1 MALNSVRSVICS
13 SARTVGAC
21 TKFAELVNELKPRE
35 NVLIQ
40 GWVQRS
46 QTYREKMFL
55 KLNDGS
61 SCHQIQAVVPR
72 NVCKTLWVGSAIRLR
87 GNWLPSIGT
96 EQSMEFMAD
105 ECLFVG
111 QPSEAPL
118 IGDSDIMRQ
127 MPHLRPKSKA
137 FSATLRLRSHLTH
150 LTHRFFDTASFSYVD
165 MPMISQNDCEGAG
178 EAFSII
184 SGAKKD
190 FFGTGVEQFLQV
202 SAQLHLEAVA
212 SAIPRVYTLGPVFRA
227 DPGVGRSNM
236 AEFRMLE
243 VECAFMDSLE
253 QLCAFVED
261 FLKFVVQRTL
271 EDERSVNEF
280 REYCTATIAADGG
293 EQKQSAISNSKTPHK
308 KILIDFLAEL
318 LERPLPRVPF
328 EEALKIVSRPG
339 DDRLTPL
346 NRREEFALVDAFNGP
361 LFVTHFPAK
370 QKPFYTRRSSG
381 SHANDEQGQQNETT
395 ESFDLLVPQVGELAG
410 GSVREWE
417 ADKLVERLPP
427 DSKLDWYVEL
437 RNRGYPRTAGFGL
450 GMDRLMQALFG
461 IPNIRD
467 TIAFPRWC
475 GHLRC

>member
-72 NVCKTLWVGSAIRLR
+72 NVCKTLWVGSAIRAWNLWQMNVYLLANR
-87 GNWLPSIGT
+87 LKH
-96 EQSMEFMAD
+96 
-105 ECLFVG
+105 
-111 QPSEAPL
+111 
-118 IGDSDIMRQ
+118 DIMRQ

-137 FSATLRLRSHLTH
+137 FSAILRLRSHLTH

-190 FFGTGVEQFLQV
+190 FFGSGVEQFLQV

-261 FLKFVVQRTL
+261 FLKFVVQKTL

-280 REYCTATIAADGG
+280 REYCTATISADGG

-328 EEALKIVSRPG
+328 EEALKVVSRPG

-361 LFVTHFPAK
+361 LFVMHFPAK

-381 SHANDEQGQQNETT
+381 SYNDEQGQQNETT

-417 ADKLVERLPP
+417 VDKLVERLPP

-475 GHLRC
+475 GHMRC